1 MGQFPYVE
9 LVEATAVAVQPRG
22 KESRWNVDGELLADN
37 HLSAQVHIFRLDE
50 GFVILVSFRGPATGI
65 CPQES

>member
-9 LVEATAVAVQPRG
+9 LVEATAVAVQPLG

-37 HLSAQVHIFRLDE
+37 HLSAQVRIFRLN
-50 GFVILVSFRGPATGI
+50 
-65 CPQES
+65 